1 MKLHAAAAR
10 EEDVLRVGAKRGE
23 FEAFKIRDHREIK
36 KIPMSSMMSQLVK
49 IGWDATRLGAHF
61 PCFTGALLVQK
72 YRYSRRMS
80 D

>member
-10 EEDVLRVGAKRGE
+10 EEDALRAGAKRE
-23 FEAFKIRDHREIK
+23 FETFKIRDHREIK

-49 IGWDATRLGAHF
+49 MGWDTTRLGAHF

-80 D
+80 G